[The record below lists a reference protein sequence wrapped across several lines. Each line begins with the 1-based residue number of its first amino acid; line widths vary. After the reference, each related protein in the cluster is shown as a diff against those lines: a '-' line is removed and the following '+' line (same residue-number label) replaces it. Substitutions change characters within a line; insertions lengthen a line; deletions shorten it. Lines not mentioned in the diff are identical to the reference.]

1 MNCFEAEE
9 SRAGN
14 KTGVPGVTRT
24 PDPLLRRQLLYPLSY
39 RDVLGP
45 AHPHFSTP
53 VKDLTS
59 VEASF
64 IIHTLLQGFT
74 KGTIIIS

>member
-1 MNCFEAEE
+1 
-9 SRAGN
+9 
-14 KTGVPGVTRT
+14 
-24 PDPLLRRQLLYPLSY
+24 
-39 RDVLGP
+39 LGP